1 MASGF
6 ELAVDEIRKGWEIKT
21 ESILLSF
28 PRFEGCL
35 LVLTVIVV
43 EVIKLNAA
51 EDELVSN
58 SLSETSDIPVSEDW
72 SLIFNLFSRD
82 LLISHGVWFNLLSE
96 IILGEFDFFRE
107 QSIVLPWHFS
117 LNGLDDFRLVEFG

>member
-1 MASGF
+1 MACGL

-35 LVLTVIVV
+35 LVLTMIVV
-43 EVIKLNAA
+43 EVIKLYAT
-51 EDELVSN
+51 EDKLVSN
-58 SLSETSDIPVSEDW
+58 SLSETSDIPVSKDRC
-72 SLIFNLFSRD
+72 LILNLFSSD

-96 IILGEFDFFRE
+96 IIFGEFDFFRE